1 MSKLGIPDDSA
12 RQIASFL
19 VGYGLIT
26 DEQFSH
32 ASIASAEGEKGL
44 MEVIIDS
51 GFSDE
56 TSIARAIAESYD
68 IDFIDLSNESV
79 VDLSASQHLPKK
91 FIKENRVLPIKSEK
105 DILKVAISEPS
116 VLSLMSSIRLL
127 TDKTIHT
134 YIATFSQLNN
144 LLEGVSDSDI
154 ALKEAEKN
162 SIVKDEIDTNE
173 ARSSK
178 VIDFTDKILKKAI
191 RLGVS
196 DIHLEIYNK
205 HARMRFRLDG
215 VLTDQEKSDEFL
227 FEHYAAVI
235 TRIKIMAKL
244 DIAER
249 RLPQDGAISLKVGDK
264 EVDFR
269 VSVLPTSFGERI
281 VMRILDT
288 SSISLTLETLG
299 FQDEDEQAFKNA
311 VDAPQGMVLV
321 TGPTGSGKSTTL
333 YAALKR
339 VNREDIN
346 ILTAEDP
353 VEFTLDG
360 VGQVHV
366 KEEIG
371 LTFSAALRSFL
382 RQDPEVVMVG
392 EIRDKETVDI
402 AIKAALTGHLVLST
416 LHTNDAVSTITRL
429 INMGVAPYLIT
440 SSLTLIVAQRL
451 ARKICENCK
460 IEDETATPSKLV
472 SIGFTPEEAS
482 RVTLYHGKGCAKC
495 NKTGYKGRKG
505 IYEVLRVTDN
515 IKQGVLKDLTTPELL
530 KIAKDEDNF
539 STMQEVGRGFLM
551 QGNIS
556 LEEYQRVLMVE

>member
-1 MSKLGIPDDSA
+1 MSKLGIPDESS

-19 VGYGLIT
+19 VGCGLIT
-26 DEQFSH
+26 DEQLSH
-32 ASIASAEGEKGL
+32 ASVSSSEGDKGL
-44 MEVIIDS
+44 IEVIIDS

-56 TSIARAIAESYD
+56 ISIAKAISESYD
-68 IDFIDLSNESV
+68 IDFIDLSNEEL
-79 VDLSASQHLPKK
+79 VDLSATQYLPKK
-91 FIKENRVLPIKSEK
+91 FIKENRVLPIKSENGV
-105 DILKVAISEPS
+105 LKVVISEPS
-116 VLSLMSSIRLL
+116 VLNLMSSIRLL
-127 TDKTIHT
+127 TDKTVHT
-134 YIATFSQLNN
+134 YIATFSQLNRF
-144 LLEGVSDSDI
+144 LDGVIDSEI
-154 ALKEAEKN
+154 SLKGSEKS
-162 SIVKDEIDTNE
+162 SIVKEEINTNE

-178 VIDFTDKILKKAI
+178 VIDFTDKTLKKAI
-191 RLGVS
+191 KLGVS
-196 DIHLEIYNK
+196 DIHLEIYKK

-215 VLTDQEKSDEFL
+215 VLMDQKKSDEFL

-249 RLPQDGAISLKVGDK
+249 RLPQDGAINLQVGEK

-288 SSISLTLETLG
+288 TSISLTLETLG

-311 VDAPQGMVLV
+311 IDAPQGMVLV

-360 VGQVHV
+360 VGQVHI
-366 KEEIG
+366 KEDIG

-392 EIRDKETVDI
+392 EVRDKETVDI

-451 ARKICENCK
+451 ARKTCENCK
-460 IEDETATPSKLV
+460 IEDEAATPAKLV
-472 SIGFTPEEAS
+472 SIGFSPEESS
-482 RVTLYHGKGCAKC
+482 RLTLYHGKGCAKC

-515 IKQGVLKDLTTPELL
+515 IKQGVLKGLTTPKLL
-530 KIAKDEDNF
+530 KVAKEKDSF

-556 LEEYQRVLMVE
+556 LEEYQRVLMTE

>member
-1 MSKLGIPDDSA
+1 MTKLDIPSESA
-12 RQIASFL
+12 KQIASFL

-26 DEQFSH
+26 DEQLSH
-32 ASIASAEGEKGL
+32 ASVSSIEGEKGL
-44 MEVIIDS
+44 IETIID
-51 GFSDE
+51 FSFTDE
-56 TSIARAIAESYD
+56 ISIAKAISESYD
-68 IDFIDLSNESV
+68 IDFIDISNEDL
-79 VDLSASQHLPKK
+79 VDVSAIQNLPKK
-91 FIKENRVLPIKSEK
+91 FIKENRVVPIKTEGEV
-105 DILKVAISEPS
+105 LKVAISEPTA
-116 VLSLMSSIRLL
+116 LNLMSSIRLL
-127 TDKTIHT
+127 TDKRIQT
-134 YIATFSQLNN
+134 YITTFSQLKSFLDGLDDSNISIN
-144 LLEGVSDSDI
+144 KSEKHSIAESEVSTS
-154 ALKEAEKN
+154 
-162 SIVKDEIDTNE
+162 E
-173 ARSSK
+173 ARSSE
-178 VIDFTDKILKKAI
+178 VIDFTDKVLKKAI
-191 RLGVS
+191 KLGVS
-196 DIHLEIYNK
+196 DIHLEVYKK
-205 HARMRFRLDG
+205 HARMRYRLDG
-215 VLTDQEKSDEFL
+215 VLSDQKKNDKFL
-227 FEHYAAVI
+227 FDHYAAVI

-249 RLPQDGAISLKVGDK
+249 RLPQDGAISLQVGNR

-269 VSVLPTSFGERI
+269 ISVLPTSFGERV

-299 FQDEDEQAFKNA
+299 FQDEDELAFKNA

-339 VNREDIN
+339 VNREGIN

-366 KEEIG
+366 KEDIG

-429 INMGVAPYLIT
+429 INMGVAPCLIT
-440 SSLTLIVAQRL
+440 SSLTLVVAQRL
-451 ARKICENCK
+451 ARKTCESCK
-460 IEDETATPSKLV
+460 VEDDSATLAKLTSV
-472 SIGFTPEEAS
+472 GFTPEESS
-482 RVTLYHGKGCAKC
+482 RIQLYYGKGCAKC

-505 IYEVLRVTDN
+505 IYEVLKVTDN
-515 IKQGVLKDLTTPELL
+515 IKQGILENLTTPELL
-530 KIAKDEDNF
+530 KVAKEKDSF
-539 STMQEVGRGFLM
+539 STMQEVGRGFLQ
-551 QGNIS
+551 QGSIS

>member
-1 MSKLGIPDDSA
+1 MTRLHIPIESA
-12 RQIASFL
+12 KQIASFL

-26 DEQFSH
+26 EEQFSH
-32 ASIASAEGEKGL
+32 ATTSSNEGDKGLIETIVDFDFTDEVSIAK
-44 MEVIIDS
+44 
-51 GFSDE
+51 
-56 TSIARAIAESYD
+56 AISESYD
-68 IDFIDLSNESV
+68 IDFIDLTDEKL
-79 VDLSASQHLPKK
+79 VDLSVTTLLPRK
-91 FIKENRVLPIKSEK
+91 FICENRVVPFYLSDE
-105 DILKVAISEPS
+105 ILNVAISEPS
-116 VLSLMSSIRLL
+116 VLNLMSSIRLL

-134 YIATFSQLNN
+134 YVATFSQIND
-144 LLEGVSDSDI
+144 LLKKVDDSPI
-154 ALKEAEKN
+154 VQKEDEKHN
-162 SIVKDEIDTNE
+162 VLESEISTSE
-173 ARSSK
+173 ARSSE
-178 VIDFTDKILKKAI
+178 VIDFTDKTLKKAI
-191 RLGVS
+191 KLGVS
-196 DIHLEIYNK
+196 DIHLEIYKK

-215 VLTDQEKSDEFL
+215 VLMDQKKNDEFL
-227 FEHYAAVI
+227 FDHYAAVI

-249 RLPQDGAISLKVGDK
+249 RLPQDGAMSLKVGDHD
-264 EVDFR
+264 VDFR
-269 VSVLPTSFGERI
+269 VSILPTSFGERV

-366 KEEIG
+366 KEDIG

-402 AIKAALTGHLVLST
+402 AIKASLTGHLVLST

-440 SSLTLIVAQRL
+440 SSLSLVVAQRL

-460 IEDETATPSKLV
+460 TEDETVAQSELT
-472 SIGFTPEEAS
+472 SIGFKSAESS
-482 RVTLYHGKGCAKC
+482 RITLYRGKGCSKC

-515 IKQGVLKDLTTPELL
+515 IKDGILKNLTTPELL
-530 KIAKDEDNF
+530 KIAKEKDSF

-551 QGNIS
+551 QGSIS

>member
-1 MSKLGIPDDSA
+1 MTKLDIPSESA
-12 RQIASFL
+12 KQIASFL

-26 DEQFSH
+26 DEQLSH
-32 ASIASAEGEKGL
+32 ASVSSIEGEKGL
-44 MEVIIDS
+44 IETIID
-51 GFSDE
+51 FSFTDE
-56 TSIARAIAESYD
+56 ISIAKAISESYD
-68 IDFIDLSNESV
+68 IDFIDISNEDL
-79 VDLSASQHLPKK
+79 VDVSAIQNLPKK
-91 FIKENRVLPIKSEK
+91 FIKENRVVPIKTEGEV
-105 DILKVAISEPS
+105 LKVAISEPTA
-116 VLSLMSSIRLL
+116 LNLMSSIRLL
-127 TDKTIHT
+127 TDKRIQT
-134 YIATFSQLNN
+134 YITTFSQLKSFLDGLDDSNISIN
-144 LLEGVSDSDI
+144 KSEKHSIAESEVSTS
-154 ALKEAEKN
+154 
-162 SIVKDEIDTNE
+162 E
-173 ARSSK
+173 ARSSE
-178 VIDFTDKILKKAI
+178 VIDFTDKVLKKAI
-191 RLGVS
+191 KLGVS
-196 DIHLEIYNK
+196 DIHLEVYKK
-205 HARMRFRLDG
+205 HARMRYRLDG
-215 VLTDQEKSDEFL
+215 VLSDQKKNDKFL
-227 FEHYAAVI
+227 FDHYAAVI

-249 RLPQDGAISLKVGDK
+249 RLPQDGAISLQVGNR

-269 VSVLPTSFGERI
+269 ISVLPTSFGERV

-299 FQDEDEQAFKNA
+299 FQDEDELAFKNA

-339 VNREDIN
+339 VNREGIN

-366 KEEIG
+366 KEDIG

-440 SSLTLIVAQRL
+440 SSLTLVVAQRL
-451 ARKICENCK
+451 ARKTCESCK
-460 IEDETATPSKLV
+460 VEDDSATLAKLTSV
-472 SIGFTPEEAS
+472 GFTPEESS
-482 RVTLYHGKGCAKC
+482 RIQLYYGKGCAKC

-505 IYEVLRVTDN
+505 IYEVLKVTDN
-515 IKQGVLKDLTTPELL
+515 IKQGILENLTTPELL
-530 KIAKDEDNF
+530 KVAKEKDSF
-539 STMQEVGRGFLM
+539 STMQEVGRGFLQ
-551 QGNIS
+551 QGSIS